1 MRLLNIRDREAEQ
14 GFKTLAKEVE
24 AVTVRL
30 QFFLD
35 VRNFVKMTK
44 DELNKELDDSLEE
57 ADRLCMTGEL
67 VDKVRT
73 IQTNRDKKR

>member
-14 GFKTLAKEVE
+14 GFKKLATEVE

-30 QFFLD
+30 QLFLD
-35 VRNFVKMTK
+35 VRNFSKMTK

-67 VDKVRT
+67 VDKVRM